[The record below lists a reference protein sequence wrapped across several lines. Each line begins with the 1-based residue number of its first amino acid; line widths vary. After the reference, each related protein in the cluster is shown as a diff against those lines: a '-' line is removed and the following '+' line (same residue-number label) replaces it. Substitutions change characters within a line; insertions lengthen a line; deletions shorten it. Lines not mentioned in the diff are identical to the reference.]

1 MSNYIPTIGIEVH
14 VELKTKTKIFS
25 NSTNGY
31 GQMANS
37 LTNVIDLGYPGT
49 LPTLNEE
56 VILLA
61 IKAATVLNCKIRRQM
76 HFDRKNYFYPDN
88 PKNYQITQAR
98 TPIGY
103 DGYVEIELNGEKK
116 KIGIE
121 EMHIEEDTCKST
133 HRGEKTL
140 LDFNRAGVPLIEIV
154 SKPCIS
160 SSEEAKLYLEK
171 LKELLFYSDVS
182 DCKMEEGS
190 MRADANVSIRKN
202 ESDSFGTKVEIKN
215 IGSISNVGL
224 SIEKEIQ
231 RQKELLD
238 RGETFKAQTRRFDDK
253 VQNTV
258 LMRVKETGNDYRY
271 FPEPDIP
278 YLYITDEMIERVN
291 KTIPMLPDERRI
303 IYIHNGLSDIN
314 ANKLIQNRKLSDYFN
329 DLLDKNIDLKTASN
343 LLLGDISAYL
353 NKEEKEIKETTLS
366 IERFMQLVNFYS
378 NGTITSKNLKE
389 MINLIME
396 TDKSIEEIIDLSGVQ
411 NITDDNKIKEV
422 IEKIVK
428 ENPQSVSDYRMG
440 HDRAI
445 KFLMGQVMKETK
457 GSLNPKLAMEVLKE
471 ELDKN
476 VN

>member
-1 MSNYIPTIGIEVH
+1 MANYIPTIGVEVH

-31 GQMANS
+31 GEMANS

-56 VILLA
+56 VVNLA
-61 IKAATVLNCKIRRQM
+61 IKAANVLNCKIRRQM

-103 DGYVEIELNGEKK
+103 DGYVEIEVNGQKK
-116 KIGIE
+116 KIDIE

-133 HRGEKTL
+133 HRGTKTL

-154 SKPCIS
+154 TKACIS
-160 SSEEAKLYLEK
+160 SSEEAKAYLEK
-171 LKELLFYSDVS
+171 LKELLFYCDIS

-202 ESDSFGTKVEIKN
+202 ESDPLGTKCEIKN
-215 IGSISNVGL
+215 IGSISNVGI
-224 SIEKEIQ
+224 SIEKEII
-231 RQKELLD
+231 RQEKLLEN
-238 RGETFKAQTRRFDDK
+238 GETFKEQTRRYDDK
-253 VQNTV
+253 LNDTV

-278 YLYITDEMIERVN
+278 YLYVTDDMIETV
-291 KTIPMLPDERRI
+291 KETIPMLPDERRVV
-303 IYIHNGLSDIN
+303 YVEKGVSEIN
-314 ANKLIQNRKLSDYFN
+314 ANKLIQNRNLSDYFN
-329 DLLDKNIDLKTASN
+329 KLLEEKTDFKTASN

-353 NKEEKEIKETTLS
+353 NKKEKIITETTLTT
-366 IERFMQLVNFYS
+366 ERFLELVSKVSDNS
-378 NGTITSKNLKE
+378 LTSKNLKD
-389 MINLIME
+389 ILDKVME
-396 TDKSIEEIIDLSGVQ
+396 ENKCIEEIVKDAGIE
-411 NITDDNKIKEV
+411 NITDASAITDIIKTI
-422 IEKIVK
+422 IEK
-428 ENPQSVSDYRMG
+428 NPESVADYKSG

-445 KFLMGQVMKETK
+445 KFLMGQIMKETK
-457 GSLNPKLAMEVLKE
+457 GSANPQIAMTILKK
-471 ELDKN
+471 ELK
-476 VN
+476 